1 VEHAEIRLANGDA
14 IRVEGSLTE
23 VEQKLSDAARSGSS
37 RLAWLT
43 EEGSGQRVGVNPD
56 QVVSLKLSDDR
67 A

>member
-1 VEHAEIRLANGDA
+1 VEHAEIRMANSDA
-14 IRVEGSLTE
+14 IRVEGALRE

-43 EEGSGQRVGVNPD
+43 EEDSGQRVGVNPD
-56 QVVSLKLSDDR
+56 QVVSLRPSGDQ